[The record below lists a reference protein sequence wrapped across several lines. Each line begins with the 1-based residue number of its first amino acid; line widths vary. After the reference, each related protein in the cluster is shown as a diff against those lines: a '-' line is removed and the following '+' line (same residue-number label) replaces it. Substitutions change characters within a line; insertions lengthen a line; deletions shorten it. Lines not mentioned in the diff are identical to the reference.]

1 MSRPT
6 PSVDV
11 QRLDTRDRQPVQW
24 LVPTWLARGVLAL
37 LDGDPGLGKST
48 LASLLA
54 ARLSRGQPLTPAPL
68 PQGERGEGPPVSTL
82 ILSAEDDPARVLVP
96 RLEAAGADL
105 GRIHFVR
112 SIGEEQRPVQL
123 PDDCDALGEV
133 IAREQAGLVII
144 DPLMAFLGRGV
155 NASSDAHVRRALYR
169 LKQLAELHQCA
180 ILIIRHLNKASHM
193 PALYRGGGS
202 IGILGACRLAW
213 IVGKD
218 PADEMARVLAMN
230 KSNLGPPPKSLRYRL
245 EQTGDVCRL
254 AWAGECG
261 WSAEEI
267 LRPMSEEKVK
277 ELSRVEECEQWLREY
292 LGDRVVPTFDMEL
305 QASLTG
311 FSSRTVERARQRLGV
326 RSQRRGYAW
335 EVWLPKAPGQAGDAE
350 RQDRQA

>member
-1 MSRPT
+1 
-6 PSVDV
+6 
-11 QRLDTRDRQPVQW
+11 
-24 LVPTWLARGVLAL
+24 
-37 LDGDPGLGKST
+37 
-48 LASLLA
+48 
-54 ARLSRGQPLTPAPL
+54 
-68 PQGERGEGPPVSTL
+68 
-82 ILSAEDDPARVLVP
+82 
-96 RLEAAGADL
+96 
-105 GRIHFVR
+105 
-112 SIGEEQRPVQL
+112 
-123 PDDCDALGEV
+123 
-133 IAREQAGLVII
+133 
-144 DPLMAFLGRGV
+144 
-155 NASSDAHVRRALYR
+155 
-169 LKQLAELHQCA
+169 
-180 ILIIRHLNKASHM
+180 M

-218 PADEMARVLAMN
+218 PADETARVLAMN
-230 KSNLGPPPKSLRYRL
+230 KSNLGPPPRSLRYRL
-245 EQTGDVCRL
+245 EQAGDVCRL

-277 ELSRVEECEQWLREY
+277 ELSRVEECEKWLREF